1 MSKITSS
8 NFWQYS
14 LGFFLIIAS
23 IIALIVGWAIY
34 NVIKSES
41 SNNTFVVNGEGKVY
55 AKPDVAVVDMSIINQ
70 NVDVEKVQ
78 AENDEK
84 TQRVINFLKES
95 GVDEK
100 DIKTLQYNLQPE
112 YDYNWCRDA
121 SSQYISY
128 CPPKLVDYI
137 LTQSIE
143 VKIRD
148 LNNVGKIIGKLTD
161 VGVNQ
166 ISSINFVIDEDDVY
180 KSEARKEAVL
190 DAQKRANDIAQTA
203 GIKLGRIITISESPV
218 DNVYPAANYA
228 QREALKDLSSASPIE
243 IGSNEI
249 NASVSLVYEIIE

>member
-8 NFWQYS
+8 NFWQCS

-34 NVIKSES
+34 NGIKGEL
-41 SNNTFVVNGEGKVY
+41 SNSTFVVNGEGKVY

-166 ISSINFVIDEDDVY
+166 ISSINFVIDEDNVY

-203 GIKLGRIITISESPV
+203 GIKLGRIITISESSV
-218 DNVYPAANYA
+218 DNVYPAAKYA
-228 QREALKDLSSASPIE
+228 QEQTLRDLPSASPIE
-243 IGSNEI
+243 IGINEI